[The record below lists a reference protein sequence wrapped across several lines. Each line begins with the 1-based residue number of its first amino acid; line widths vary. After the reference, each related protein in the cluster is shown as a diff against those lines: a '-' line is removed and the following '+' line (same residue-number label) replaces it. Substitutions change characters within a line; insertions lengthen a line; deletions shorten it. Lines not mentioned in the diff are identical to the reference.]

1 MAKSPFRERIPII
14 ARTAT
19 YSAAWVATTIRHKSN
34 NKFGARF
41 DNGLNAYSLQI
52 KSLADKL
59 FNKHGFLLQI
69 DMVVGASITT

>member
-1 MAKSPFRERIPII
+1 MAKSSFRERIPVITG
-14 ARTAT
+14 AAT
-19 YSAAWVATTIRHKSN
+19 YPTTWVAATVRHKSN
-34 NKFGARF
+34 NKFGTRF
-41 DNGLNAYSLQI
+41 DNGLNANSLQI